1 MNEIVETWLV
11 AFAVAVFLLTAIV
24 FWANRSSLHYTS
36 APPPPPTT
44 DSDYVVTGGMHVV
57 TYGGVRY
64 YSEFG
69 RTWHTA
75 DGFRVPSAMELR
87 LSDIV
92 HAKRL
97 ARQIRSLST

>member
-1 MNEIVETWLV
+1 MNEIVETCLV
-11 AFAVAVFLLTAIV
+11 AFAVAVLLLFAIA
-24 FWANRSSLHYTS
+24 FWANRSTIRYTG
-36 APPPPPTT
+36 APPLPPVA

-69 RTWHTA
+69 RTWHTS